1 MNTIFTVVKYEEK
14 IANRITTKYFENK
27 NIRLDTVITVCKNN
41 GYDMMV
47 ITRDI
52 VLVKAISDFYADG
65 CKKYRY
71 WTFFTQEAWNDILAE
86 EAEEE

>member
-14 IANRITTKYFENK
+14 VANRIMVKYFENK
-27 NIRLDTVITVCKNN
+27 SIRLDTITTVCKNN

-52 VLVKAISDFYADG
+52 VLVKAVSDFYADG

-71 WTFFTQEAWNDILAE
+71 WTFFTQEAWDDILAE
-86 EAEEE
+86 KAEEA